1 LSDRKNTKE
10 SRSFDF
16 HMEVNKETNPFLILN
31 DRKAI
36 VKLNKRIVSG
46 ELGMKDEAQYFHVT
60 LMISDDHFMT
70 GTPSF

>member
-1 LSDRKNTKE
+1 MDVKEETKFFLLLMTGKKLLN
-10 SRSFDF
+10 FD
-16 HMEVNKETNPFLILN
+16 KEF
-31 DRKAI
+31 
-36 VKLNKRIVSG
+36 VSG